1 MAGIYIHIPYCRQ
14 RCYYCDFHSSTFLK
28 NMPGFLDAL
37 KKEIELEKD
46 YLSGERIHTIYF
58 GGGTPS
64 VLNAKEVDAIIQ
76 QISQYHEI
84 SPSAEITLECNPD
97 DLNLEY
103 IQQLAASKINRL
115 SIGIQSFDDRQL
127 KAMNRR
133 HSAQQ
138 AITVVKDC
146 QDVGFNNISIDLIY
160 GLPGMSLKV
169 WQQNIQKALDLKVQ
183 HISAYH
189 LTFEKGTVF
198 SHQLKKG
205 NLKEIDEENS
215 NLQFDRLIDLT
226 GSAGFEHYEISNF
239 ALPGMYSQHN
249 SNYWKQVKY
258 LGLGPAAH
266 SFDQTSRHWNVSHN
280 NKYIVGIMAG
290 KPNRETEHI
299 DKTTRYNEYLMT
311 SLRTVWGVDL
321 EYLMHEFGEPHTIRF
336 EKSFRKYI
344 DQGKAIQEGNFC
356 KLTRDGFFISDKII
370 SDLFES

>member
-1 MAGIYIHIPYCRQ
+1 
-14 RCYYCDFHSSTFLK
+14 
-28 NMPGFLDAL
+28 MPDFLDAL
-37 KKEIELEKD
+37 IKEIELEKD
-46 YLSGERIHTIYF
+46 YLAGESIQTIYF

-64 VLNAKEVDAIIQ
+64 VLNAEEVDAIIQ
-76 QISQYHEI
+76 QISLYHEI
-84 SPSAEITLECNPD
+84 SSSAEITLECNPD
-97 DLNLEY
+97 DLNPEY
-103 IQQLAASKINRL
+103 IRQLAASKINRL

-133 HSAQQ
+133 HSAEQ
-138 AITVVKDC
+138 ALAVVKGC
-146 QDVGFNNISIDLIY
+146 QLAGFDNISIDLIY

-189 LTFEKGTVF
+189 LTYEKGTVF

-205 NLKEIDEENS
+205 NLRECDEESS
-215 NLQFDRLIDLT
+215 NQQFDKLLDMT

-239 ALPGMYSQHN
+239 ALPGLHSQHN

-266 SFDQTSRHWNVSHN
+266 SFNQTSRHWNVSHN
-280 NKYIVGIMAG
+280 NKYTDGIMAG
-290 KPNRETEHI
+290 KPNREIETI

-311 SLRTVWGVDL
+311 SLRTMWGVDL
-321 EYLMHEFGEPHTIRF
+321 EYLMQEFGGPQTTLF

-344 DQGKAIQEGNFC
+344 DQGKAIKEGHFC